1 MAGTAFLSCC
11 GGAKLARVEGY
22 LMEEARRDG
31 EMWVSMLLLGAAEHP
46 VSQLLGLHSAP
57 LLPSI
62 YGCQLH
68 HFFSFFEKRKGSH
81 ALLYSSY
88 VPLSIAIARRC

>member
-1 MAGTAFLSCC
+1 MASAALLLCC
-11 GGAKLARVEGY
+11 GDAKVATVEGY
-22 LMEEARRDG
+22 PMEGARRDG

-62 YGCQLH
+62 CGCQCCD
-68 HFFSFFEKRKGSH
+68 FS
-81 ALLYSSY
+81 L
-88 VPLSIAIARRC
+88 